1 MSAAIEEKAMAKQV
15 REHFYVAVKRNY
27 EDVWRV
33 VSEFTTRQ
41 EAEDHMAERRSWT
54 GAFNYDNA
62 ELRVLSTG
70 EAKAEFGATWVYK
83 PIGSKAAVAEAKPK
97 ANRRVRR
104 LSDDE

>member
-1 MSAAIEEKAMAKQV
+1 MAKQV

-33 VSEFTTRQ
+33 VITTRQ

-70 EAKAEFGATWVYK
+70 EAKAEFGATWVGG
-83 PIGSKAAVAEAKPK
+83 IWRDLGLQAHWVQGC
-97 ANRRVRR
+97 RRRGQAQSQSPR
-104 LSDDE
+104 QTTLR

>member
-1 MSAAIEEKAMAKQV
+1 MPKQNPE
-15 REHFYVAVKRNY
+15 RFYVAVKRNY
-27 EDVWRV
+27 EDIWRM

-62 ELRVLSTG
+62 ELRVISTG
-70 EAKAEFGATWVYK
+70 EAKAEFGANWVYK

-97 ANRRVRR
+97 TTRRVKR